1 MAGGAVWIPDQGGQ
15 LFRIDP
21 ATGKVTGHVD
31 SAVVVPFVISGSGDT
46 LWVVDYA
53 GTDVVRIDTT
63 RIP

>member
-1 MAGGAVWIPDQGGQ
+1 M
-15 LFRIDP
+15 
-21 ATGKVTGHVD
+21 D